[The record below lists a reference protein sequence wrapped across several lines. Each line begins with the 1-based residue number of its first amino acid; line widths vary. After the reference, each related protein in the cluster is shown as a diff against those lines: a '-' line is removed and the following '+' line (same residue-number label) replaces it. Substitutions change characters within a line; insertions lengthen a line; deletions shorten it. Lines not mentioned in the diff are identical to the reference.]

1 MRPLTQEWIDKAE
14 GDYRVASAQWQS
26 AEPVWDAICLHAEQ
40 CAEKYLK
47 AWLVEHDLGFPKTH
61 DLEVLARLC
70 IPSLGEVAGLM
81 DGLAFLT
88 SSAVEVRYPGMFAR
102 RDDAQK
108 CLDASQDVRNLVQA
122 KLGAGTTR

>member
-26 AEPVWDAICLHAEQ
+26 AEPVWDAICFHAEQ